1 MVNPLAA
8 PRVANCKVCR
18 EVASPADVTIRLY
31 DRDLAHLPT
40 VGAVEYL
47 RSVGIAEP
55 TRDTLLKYARRHR
68 DHIDEFI
75 ARDGATA
82 PATENVTRVPAPVG
96 NVGWVDVNQGV
107 MSAGAEATAIL
118 TERIRTMGQEMDTK
132 DLVSV
137 MNAGSTAATMRASAE
152 MKGQLRRAEA
162 MAKLASGFRKPI
174 PE

>member
-1 MVNPLAA
+1 MVANPLAA
-8 PRVANCKVCR
+8 PRVANCKVCTL
-18 EVASPADVTIRLY
+18 VASPADVTIRLY
-31 DRDLAHLPT
+31 DRDLTHLPP

-47 RSVGIAEP
+47 RAVGI
-55 TRDTLLKYARRHR
+55 TGKTQTLGQYARRHR

-82 PATENVTRVPAPVG
+82 PATENVTRIPAPIG

-118 TERIRTMGQEMDTK
+118 TERIRTRGAEMETK
-132 DLVSV
+132 DLTAI
-137 MNAGSTAATMRASAE
+137 MNSGSTAATMRASAE

-162 MAKLASGFRKPI
+162 MAKLASGFVKPI